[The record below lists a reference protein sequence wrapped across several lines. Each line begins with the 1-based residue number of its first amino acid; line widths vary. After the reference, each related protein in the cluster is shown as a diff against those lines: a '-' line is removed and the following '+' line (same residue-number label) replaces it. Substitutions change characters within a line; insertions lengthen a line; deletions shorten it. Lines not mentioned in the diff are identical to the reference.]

1 MYIHKL
7 DDRVNK
13 YSNTYHITIKMR
25 PVDIKSNIYI
35 DSDKEINEK
44 RF

>member
-13 YSNTYHITIKMR
+13 YSNTYHSTIKMR
-25 PVDIKSNIYI
+25 PVNKKSNTYI
-35 DSDKEINEK
+35 DPGKEINEK